1 MNLITYIIV
10 YVCTVNVLAF
20 VMMGFDKHRAR
31 RQKQRIPEKQ
41 LWGVALLGGALGGS
55 LGMQH
60 FRHKTKHAAFK
71 FGFPLLVVLEAIIV
85 GYLVLKLYQP

>member
-10 YVCTVNVLAF
+10 YACTVNVLAF
-20 VMMGFDKHRAR
+20 VMMGFDKNRAR

-55 LGMQH
+55 LGMRH

-85 GYLVLKLYQP
+85 GYLVLELYQP

>member
-20 VMMGFDKHRAR
+20 VMMGFDKNRAR

-55 LGMQH
+55 LGMRY

-85 GYLVLKLYQP
+85 GYLVLELYQP